1 MSEQGHAR
9 EQRIIKVFLASPS
22 DVQTERE
29 SLSRLID
36 DINDVLTFLAPEQRI
51 ALELVRYETHAYPD
65 IGQPQEVINRQIPTD
80 YDIFVGVMWRRCGT
94 PTKTAPSGTIE
105 EFWRAYA
112 RRKQSNLPKVMF
124 YFCDEPIPMPSREE
138 LTQLGQ
144 VIEFRTK
151 LAPIGLTQSY
161 PRHEQF
167 SEFVRGGLLRAI
179 RDILSDEA
187 TVARIE
193 RKTLLPGGQVRPEDQ
208 KAFLDLATEYE
219 EIRHRMPSGWQR
231 TQRMTAIFSRMT
243 AKAATVKALLPE
255 LQQNASAG
263 NRLAAIAILQSFPD
277 IAYLEWLAERLDHE
291 QERPFVGYQ
300 AAVALLEA
308 VRSLPATNCDA
319 LRAAL
324 ERAST
329 LAARLT
335 TDPPRIRVLET
346 ASGELE
352 SKCGRAKGATV
363 SGRRRRDSTA
373 PPAANR
379 RRPKR

>member
-1 MSEQGHAR
+1 MSEQGQSP

-36 DINDVLTFLAPEQRI
+36 DINDVLTFLAPERRI
-51 ALELVRYETHAYPD
+51 AVELVRYETHAYPD

-94 PTKTAPSGTIE
+94 PTKKAPSGTIE

-112 RRKQSNLPKVMF
+112 RRKQSNLPKIMF
-124 YFCDEPIPMPSREE
+124 YFCDEPIPMPSQEE
-138 LTQLGQ
+138 LAQLGQ

-179 RDILSDEA
+179 RDILNDNA
-187 TVARIE
+187 TVASIE
-193 RKTLLPGGQVRPEDQ
+193 RKALLPSGQVRPEDQ

-219 EIRHRMPSGWQR
+219 EIRYRMPSGWQR

-255 LQQNASAG
+255 LQQNSSAG
-263 NRLAAIAILQSFPD
+263 NRLGAIAILQSFPD
-277 IAYLEWLAERLDHE
+277 AAHLDWLAERLNHE

-308 VRSLPATNCDA
+308 VRSLPATNRGA

-329 LAARLT
+329 LAAQLT
-335 TDPPRIRVLET
+335 TDPPRIRVLEA
-346 ASGELE
+346 ASVELKR
-352 SKCGRAKGATV
+352 KCGRAKGAAV
-363 SGRRRRDSTA
+363 SGRRKPSSTT
-373 PPAANR
+373 PLAANR
-379 RRPKR
+379 GRRKR

>member
-1 MSEQGHAR
+1 MSEQGQSR

-29 SLSRLID
+29 SLSRLIN
-36 DINDVLTFLAPEQRI
+36 DINDVLTFLAPERRI
-51 ALELVRYETHAYPD
+51 AVELVRYETHAYPD

-94 PTKTAPSGTIE
+94 PTKKAPSGTIE

-112 RRKQSNLPKVMF
+112 RRKQSNLPKIMF
-124 YFCDEPIPMPSREE
+124 YFCDGRIPMPSQEE
-138 LTQLGQ
+138 LAQLGQ

-179 RDILSDEA
+179 RDILNDNA
-187 TVARIE
+187 AVASIE
-193 RKTLLPGGQVRPEDQ
+193 RKALLPSGQVRPEDQ

-219 EIRHRMPSGWQR
+219 EIRYRMPSGWQR

-263 NRLAAIAILQSFPD
+263 NRLGAIAILQSFPN
-277 IAYLEWLAERLDHE
+277 AAHLEWLAERLNHE

-308 VRSLPATNCDA
+308 VRSLPATNCGA

-335 TDPPRIRVLET
+335 TDPPRIRVLEA
-346 ASGELE
+346 ASIELKR
-352 SKCGRAKGATV
+352 KCGKAKGAAA
-363 SGRRRRDSTA
+363 SGRRKPSSTT
-373 PPAANR
+373 PLAANR
-379 RRPKR
+379 GRRKR